1 LTNRAT
7 WDTIKLMRKRI
18 ELHLTDMAHGGDA
31 LGRHEGKV
39 IFVPYAIPGEEA
51 LVEIVED
58 KGSYARG
65 RLVEILTSS
74 PYRTDPPCPHFGPG
88 KCGGCQWQHIAY
100 QAQLELKA
108 AVVGDQLA
116 RLGRLP
122 DVPVKPT
129 IPSAS
134 PWHYRNHVQFSV
146 GDDGRLGFVAT
157 DGRRVEAIEVCH
169 LLHPL
174 LEELFAALNLELPE
188 LTRLSLRAGVN
199 TGDLMMIFE
208 TESDLPPALE
218 SDLPVSCVL
227 LLSDGIPVNLVGN
240 NHITEVVAGRRFR
253 ISATSFFQVN
263 TTAAEELVRLVSGY
277 LAPAGDEV
285 LLDAYCGVGTFGLSL
300 ADQVGQVI
308 GVEENA
314 GAVADACLNAG
325 ELPNV
330 ELIEGSVEAF
340 LPHLDR
346 PIDLAVLDPPR
357 QGGKPEVLAALIELA
372 PRRIVYVSCDPAI
385 LARDARKL
393 TDGGYQ
399 LLEVQPVDMFPQT
412 YHIES
417 VALFRRSRS

>member
-1 LTNRAT
+1 
-7 WDTIKLMRKRI
+7 
-18 ELHLTDMAHGGDA
+18 MAHGGDA

-58 KGSYARG
+58 KGRYARG
-65 RLVEILTSS
+65 RPVEILS
-74 PYRTDPPCPHFGPG
+74 PSPQRVDPSCPHFGPG

-108 AVVGDQLA
+108 TVVADQLA

-122 DVPVKPT
+122 DVPLKMKRP
-129 IPSAS
+129 IPSDS

-157 DGRRVEAIEVCH
+157 DGRRVETIEVCY

-174 LEELFAALNLELPE
+174 LDELFAALDLELPE
-188 LTRLSLRAGVN
+188 LARLSLRAGVN

-208 TESDLPPALE
+208 THDDLPPALE

-227 LLSDGIPVNLVGN
+227 LLSDGTPVNLIGSNYV
-240 NHITEVVAGRRFR
+240 TEVIAGRTFR
-253 ISATSFFQVN
+253 ISTASFFQVN
-263 TTAAEELVRLVSGY
+263 TAAAEELVRVVGGY
-277 LAPAGDEV
+277 LAPAGDET
-285 LLDAYCGVGTFGLSL
+285 LLDAYCGVGTFALSL
-300 ADQVGQVI
+300 ADKVGHVI
-308 GVEENA
+308 GIEEAA
-314 GAVADACLNAG
+314 GAVADACLNAA
-325 ELPNV
+325 ELANV
-330 ELIEGSVEAF
+330 EFIEGSVEAS
-340 LPHLDR
+340 LPQLDR

-357 QGGKPEVLAALIELA
+357 QGCKPRALAALIELA
-372 PRRIVYVSCDPAI
+372 PRRIVYVSCDPAT

-393 TDGGYQ
+393 ADGGYQ
-399 LLEVQPVDMFPQT
+399 LVEVQPVDMFPQT

-417 VALFRRSRS
+417 VALWERSMG

>member
-1 LTNRAT
+1 
-7 WDTIKLMRKRI
+7 
-18 ELHLTDMAHGGDA
+18 MAHGGDA

-58 KGSYARG
+58 KGRYARA
-65 RLVEILTSS
+65 RLVEIIS
-74 PYRTDPPCPHFGPG
+74 PSAQRLDPRCPHFGPG

-100 QAQLELKA
+100 PAQLEFKA

-122 DVPVKPT
+122 DVPAKMKRP

-146 GDDGRLGFVAT
+146 GDDDRLGFVAT
-157 DGRRVEAIEVCH
+157 DGRRVETVEVCH

-174 LEELFAALNLELPE
+174 LEELLAALDLELPG
-188 LTRLSLRAGVN
+188 LARLSLRVGVN
-199 TGDLMMIFE
+199 TGDLMMIFG
-208 TESDLPPALE
+208 THDDLPPALE
-218 SDLPVSCVL
+218 SDLPISCVL
-227 LLSDGIPVNLVGN
+227 LLSDGTPVNLIGS
-240 NHITEVVAGRRFR
+240 NHITEVVTGRRFH

-263 TTAAEELVRLVSGY
+263 TAAAEELVRVVGEY
-277 LAPAGDEV
+277 LSPAGHEV
-285 LLDAYCGVGTFGLSL
+285 LLDAYCGVGTFALSL

-308 GVEENA
+308 GIEEDA
-314 GAVADACLNAG
+314 RAVADANLNAAG
-325 ELPNV
+325 LANV
-330 ELIEGSVEAF
+330 EFMEGSVEAL
-340 LPHLDR
+340 LPQLDR

-357 QGGKPEVLAALIELA
+357 QGCKPEALRALVELA
-372 PRRIVYVSCDPAI
+372 PRRIVYVSCDPAT

-393 TDGGYQ
+393 ADGGYQ
-399 LLEVQPVDMFPQT
+399 LVEVQPVDMFPQT

-417 VALFRRSRS
+417 MAMFEKW

>member
-1 LTNRAT
+1 
-7 WDTIKLMRKRI
+7 MGKRF
-18 ELHLTDMAHGGDA
+18 ELHLTDIAHGGDA

-51 LVEIVED
+51 LVEIVQD
-58 KGSYARG
+58 KGRYARG
-65 RLVEILTSS
+65 RLVELIS
-74 PYRTDPPCPHFGPG
+74 PSPDRVDPPCPHFGPG

-100 QAQLELKA
+100 PAQLELKA

-122 DVPVKPT
+122 DVPVKRP

-157 DGRRVEAIEVCH
+157 DGRRVETVEVCY

-174 LEELFAALNLELPE
+174 LEELFTALDLELPE
-188 LTRLSLRAGVN
+188 LARLSLRAGVN
-199 TGDLMMIFE
+199 TGDQMMIFE
-208 TESDLPPALE
+208 THDDLPPALE

-227 LLSDGIPVNLVGN
+227 LLSDGAAANLVGS
-240 NHITEVVAGRRFR
+240 NHITEEVIGRRFH
-253 ISATSFFQVN
+253 ISAPSFFQVN
-263 TTAAEELVRLVSGY
+263 TAAAEELVRVVGEY
-277 LAPAGDEV
+277 LAPTGDET
-285 LLDAYCGVGTFGLSL
+285 LLDAYCGVGTFALSL
-300 ADQVGQVI
+300 ADKVGRVVGI
-308 GVEENA
+308 EEAA
-314 GAVADACLNAG
+314 GAVADARLNVA
-325 ELPNV
+325 ELTSV
-330 ELIEGSVEAF
+330 EFIEGRVEAL
-340 LPHLDR
+340 LPRLDR

-357 QGGKPEVLAALIELA
+357 QGCRPEALAALIELT
-372 PRRIVYVSCDPAI
+372 PRRIVYVSCDPAT

-393 TDGGYQ
+393 AGGGYQ

-417 VALFRRSRS
+417 VALFEKSECLASDSASLG